1 MSWGYE
7 VSVGRGKKKLMIAF
21 AALVNN
27 VPGRSASA
35 WKDKGWVG
43 VAF

>member
-7 VSVGRGKKKLMIAF
+7 VSAGRKILMIAF

-27 VPGRSASA
+27 VLRKSVTD
-35 WKDKGWVG
+35 WMG